1 MARKLYAKIP
11 SDRPPRGT
19 KGMRKF
25 VEDNKEALEIFAN
38 NNRNALSQ
46 SNRLNRQNVDDPSLQ
61 RAWHAM
67 SQRDHTGKALRQF
80 KKARNM
86 SNVKAHR
93 ALVGAHE
100 VKFGVDPKSK

>member
-11 SDRPPRGT
+11 SDRPPRWT

>member
-19 KGMRKF
+19 KGMKAF
-25 VEDNKEALEIFAN
+25 VEANKSALEDYAN
-38 NNRNALSQ
+38 ANRDALRDG
-46 SNRLNRQNVDDPSLQ
+46 NRLNRQQVNDPSLQ
-61 RAWHAM
+61 RAWHSM